1 MQTWQRFTRRSIL
14 AGVTGLGI
22 SAAAFAACGQV
33 PAAPAE
39 APEAKEAPQAEPT
52 AAPEAMEPNVIKYM
66 HYTTQ
71 QQVWDDT
78 YGAVISRYE
87 ERNPD
92 VKVELTLISGALT
105 NMAEKAVSAHAA
117 GIPYDMYYGW
127 FGYISQFATAEIIQP
142 LDALVSKDAAFDLSE
157 YYDFA
162 LERVNGRLYGIAW
175 FMGARTIWYNADLM
189 TNAGVDSPSKLDAE
203 GKFTWD
209 ALAELSTKLTTHE
222 GANVSQWG
230 IAFDGKRTDRILIAL
245 KSWGA
250 DWWNEAFS
258 APAINSA
265 SAGDAVQAVLD
276 LVVKHQVHPP
286 INRKETD
293 VAPSFNEQKLAM
305 VLNGPWYTRSIN
317 QQIYEGETPFNV
329 ELASVP
335 VGPGG
340 RGTPMLLNSFWIA
353 STSPDPDTTW
363 DFYKYL
369 ISEEVQPDW
378 ANLGGGRFPAN
389 RTYAPVVQY
398 PFESVETYQAI
409 AEVGVPLRQVVK
421 QSDVNGAWSELWG
434 QLEEGQKTVEEALA
448 EIHQVADIA
457 LKEGG
462 CIC

>member
-1 MQTWQRFTRRSIL
+1 M
-14 AGVTGLGI
+14 
-22 SAAAFAACGQV
+22 
-33 PAAPAE
+33 
-39 APEAKEAPQAEPT
+39 
-52 AAPEAMEPNVIKYM
+52 
-66 HYTTQ
+66 
-71 QQVWDDT
+71 
-78 YGAVISRYE
+78 
-87 ERNPD
+87 
-92 VKVELTLISGALT
+92 
-105 NMAEKAVSAHAA
+105 
-117 GIPYDMYYGW
+117 
-127 FGYISQFATAEIIQP
+127 
-142 LDALVSKDAAFDLSE
+142 
-157 YYDFA
+157 
-162 LERVNGRLYGIAW
+162 
-175 FMGARTIWYNADLM
+175 
-189 TNAGVDSPSKLDAE
+189 
-203 GKFTWD
+203 
-209 ALAELSTKLTTHE
+209 
-222 GANVSQWG
+222 
-230 IAFDGKRTDRILIAL
+230 
-245 KSWGA
+245 
-250 DWWNEAFS
+250 
-258 APAINSA
+258 
-265 SAGDAVQAVLD
+265 LD

-434 QLEEGQKTVEEALA
+434 QMEEGQKTVEEALA
-448 EIHQVADIA
+448 EIHQVADNA

>member
-1 MQTWQRFTRRSIL
+1 MQTWQRFSRRSIL
-14 AGVTGLGI
+14 AGMASLGVG
-22 SAAAFAACGQV
+22 SATLAACGQV

-92 VKVELTLISGALT
+92 VKVELDLISGALT

-222 GANVSQWG
+222 GANVSQWRPLHNPCV
-230 IAFDGKRTDRILIAL
+230 AFGAGFWVGKDSLW
-245 KSWGA
+245 S
-250 DWWNEAFS
+250 
-258 APAINSA
+258 
-265 SAGDAVQAVLD
+265 
-276 LVVKHQVHPP
+276 
-286 INRKETD
+286 
-293 VAPSFNEQKLAM
+293 
-305 VLNGPWYTRSIN
+305 
-317 QQIYEGETPFNV
+317 
-329 ELASVP
+329 
-335 VGPGG
+335 
-340 RGTPMLLNSFWIA
+340 
-353 STSPDPDTTW
+353 
-363 DFYKYL
+363 
-369 ISEEVQPDW
+369 
-378 ANLGGGRFPAN
+378 
-389 RTYAPVVQY
+389 
-398 PFESVETYQAI
+398 
-409 AEVGVPLRQVVK
+409 LR
-421 QSDVNGAWSELWG
+421 A
-434 QLEEGQKTVEEALA
+434 A
-448 EIHQVADIA
+448 
-457 LKEGG
+457 
-462 CIC
+462 

>member
-1 MQTWQRFTRRSIL
+1 MESLKKFSRRSTL
-14 AGVTGLGI
+14 AGIAGVGI
-22 SAAAFAACGQV
+22 GSAVFAACGQV
-33 PAAPAE
+33 ATAPAD
-39 APEAKEAPQAEPT
+39 APEPEEEAQPEPT

-92 VKVELTLISGALT
+92 VKVELDIISGGLT
-105 NMAEKAVSAHAA
+105 NMAEKAVSSHAA

-162 LERVNGRLYGIAW
+162 LERINGRLYGIAW

-189 TNAGVDSPSKLDAE
+189 TNAGVDSPSELDAE

-230 IAFDGKRTDRILIAL
+230 IAWGGNRTDRILIAL

-250 DWWNEAFS
+250 DWWNEDFS
-258 APAINSA
+258 AAAINSA

-293 VAPSFNEQKLAM
+293 AAPSFNEQKLAM

-340 RGTPMLLNSFWIA
+340 RGTPMLLNAFWIA

-409 AEVGVPLRQVVK
+409 AEVGVPLRQVVQ

-434 QLEEGQKTVEEALA
+434 QLEEGQKTVAESLA

>member
-39 APEAKEAPQAEPT
+39 APQAEEKPQAEAKEAPK
-52 AAPEAMEPNVIKYM
+52 AMEPNVIKYM

-92 VKVELTLISGALT
+92 VKVELDLISGALT

-142 LDALVSKDAAFDLSE
+142 LDPFVSKDAGFDLSE

-434 QLEEGQKTVEEALA
+434 QMEEGQKTVEEALA
-448 EIHQVADIA
+448 EIHQVADNA